1 MGPGI
6 DLVAHFDQQGDVVAG
21 PEAGIQAK
29 DRRHRRR
36 IGRILVFKTLQ
47 ACMQPGFLSLDQD
60 DERPGGGQPAWSGC
74 ATPWAWRAC

>member
-6 DLVAHFDQQGDVVAG
+6 DFVAHFDQQGHVVAG
-21 PEAGIQAK
+21 PETGIQAK

-47 ACMQPGFLSLDQD
+47 AGMQPDFLGLQQD
-60 DERPGGGQPAWSGC
+60 ESILVARNLLG
-74 ATPWAWRAC
+74 